1 MRPQYRQLFNIVS
14 TPVPRHK
21 KEPPQSTAQN
31 FLIYF
36 CKTLDLYV
44 RICYTIVRKEVKALS
59 KKKKSGNKVEPA
71 SYITLVTAII
81 NLIIS
86 LILLYEKITR

>member
-1 MRPQYRQLFNIVS
+1 M
-14 TPVPRHK
+14 
-21 KEPPQSTAQN
+21 
-31 FLIYF
+31 
-36 CKTLDLYV
+36 LDLYTYV
-44 RICYTIVRKEVKALS
+44 CYTIVRKEVKALG